1 MDKLNHIKNNFHLF
15 FKNNKLGTI
24 GGIIVI
30 LFILIAVFAPYL
42 VTYSPN
48 QIDLTSALKSPSK
61 GHIFGTD
68 NNGRDI
74 YTRVVTGSRISLSI
88 AFISVTLGAIIGVTL
103 GLLAGW
109 FKKSEMIIM
118 RLVDVLLS
126 FPGIIVALTIISILG
141 TDVKNMIIAVTFSQI
156 PQFAR
161 LTHGQVLSVKEREF
175 VTSSVTVGAD
185 DLWIMQKCILPNILS
200 SIIVQMSILIPSA
213 IMMAASLS
221 FLGLGVRPPTAEWG
235 SMLQDSVKW
244 FRMAPHMMIFPGLA
258 LMLVVFGFNTLGDGL
273 RVALDPRMKNR

>member
-1 MDKLNHIKNNFHLF
+1 MDKLNRIKNNLYFF

-30 LFILIAVFAPYL
+30 LFILIAIFAPYL

-48 QIDLTSALKSPSK
+48 QIDLTSALKPPSE
-61 GHIFGTD
+61 GHLFGTD

-74 YTRVVTGSRISLSI
+74 YTRVVYGSRISLSI

-103 GLLAGW
+103 GLMAGW

-161 LTHGQVLSVKEREF
+161 LTHGQVLSIKEREF
-175 VTSSVTVGAD
+175 VTSSITVGAD
-185 DLWIMQKCILPNILS
+185 DFWIMRKCILPNIMS

-235 SMLQDSVKW
+235 SMMSDTRSLMTTSPWITFSPGIAIFISV
-244 FRMAPHMMIFPGLA
+244 M
-258 LMLVVFGFNTLGDGL
+258 VFNLLGDTI
-273 RVALDPRMKNR
+273 RDYADPKSRGR